1 MGIGVQAHH
10 PPVDRHRCCAP
21 VDYRVGFGQQA
32 GHAEPSCPLGTHP
45 QPGQPFG
52 FRARSGGLDARQ
64 GLDQQLGAE
73 LGQPLPQLAGILQ
86 RANGQGALQ

>member
-21 VDYRVGFGQQA
+21 VDYCVGFGQQA
-32 GHAEPSCPLGTHP
+32 GHAEPRFPLGTHP

-52 FRARSGGLDARQ
+52 FRARSGGLDAGQ

-73 LGQPLPQLAGILQ
+73 LGQPLPQLAGVLQ
-86 RANGQGALQ
+86 RANGKGALQ